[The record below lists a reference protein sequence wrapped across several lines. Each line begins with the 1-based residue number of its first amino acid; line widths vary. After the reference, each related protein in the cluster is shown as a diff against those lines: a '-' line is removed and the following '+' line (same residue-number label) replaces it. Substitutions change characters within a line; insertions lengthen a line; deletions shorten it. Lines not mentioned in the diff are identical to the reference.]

1 MLYVTRIQK
10 ERFGDINDYLKIKGA
25 YIVNK
30 KMLEGKDVIVM
41 HPLPRI
47 DEIDTDVDDTRY
59 NKYFTQAFNAVPVR
73 MAILKTLIKNN
84 PK

>member
-1 MLYVTRIQK
+1 
-10 ERFGDINDYLKIKGA
+10 
-25 YIVNK
+25 
-30 KMLEGKDVIVM
+30 MLEGKDVIVM

-47 DEIDTDVDDTRY
+47 DEIATDLDNTKH
-59 NKYFTQAFNAVPVR
+59 NKYFNQAFNAVPVR